1 VYRNNTRLALTQ
13 FVRFCKDFN
22 NVNIIILDIPHRY
35 DLMETSCVNREIR
48 IYNRKLRKFTKVFKH
63 VSIIEMNN
71 DRETFTSH
79 GLHLNNL
86 GNQQIAKQVANE
98 IRRLI
103 DKKVS
108 NIIRLDWK
116 QVSEETSPNRIIE
129 QTDKGNQL
137 RSDEMRNMG
146 NSSTKVL
153 RTSKRSK
160 RPPLTMNNDSLC

>member
-1 VYRNNTRLALTQ
+1 
-13 FVRFCKDFN
+13 
-22 NVNIIILDIPHRY
+22 
-35 DLMETSCVNREIR
+35 METSCVNREIR
-48 IYNRKLRKFTKVFKH
+48 IFNRKLQKFTEVFKH

-86 GNQQIAKQVANE
+86 GQQQIAKQVANE

-103 DKKVS
+103 DRKVS
-108 NIIRLDWK
+108 NIIGLDWK

-129 QTDKGNQL
+129 QTDKSKQL
-137 RSDEMRNMG
+137 RSNEMRNMG

-153 RTSKRSK
+153 K
-160 RPPLTMNNDSLC
+160 NI